1 MPTKVSKFIDPE
13 ADRQQ
18 PPSME
23 GCGMSDSREAF
34 EGHCARIGFV
44 LKPDGGGDYLPGNG
58 QELWSIWCASWQAAR
73 AGQAESVPDDRISVH
88 EYTARI
94 ALQALEEYAENLSIV
109 AGWDYE
115 PLEHHY
121 AQQAIEDIQ
130 DKLTEQE
137 QGE

>member
-1 MPTKVSKFIDPE
+1 M
-13 ADRQQ
+13 
-18 PPSME
+18 
-23 GCGMSDSREAF
+23 
-34 EGHCARIGFV
+34 
-44 LKPDGGGDYLPGNG
+44 
-58 QELWSIWCASWQAAR
+58 
-73 AGQAESVPDDRISVH
+73 PDDRISVH

-137 QGE
+137 KGHE

>member
-1 MPTKVSKFIDPE
+1 
-13 ADRQQ
+13 
-18 PPSME
+18 
-23 GCGMSDSREAF
+23 MSDSREAF

-73 AGQAESVPDDRISVH
+73 AGQAVSVPDDRISVH

-137 QGE
+137 RGHE

>member
-1 MPTKVSKFIDPE
+1 
-13 ADRQQ
+13 
-18 PPSME
+18 
-23 GCGMSDSREAF
+23 MSF
-34 EGHCARIGFV
+34 
-44 LKPDGGGDYLPGNG
+44 DYLPGNG

-73 AGQAESVPDDRISVH
+73 AGQAVSVPDDRISVH

-137 QGE
+137 QGD

>member
-1 MPTKVSKFIDPE
+1 MSESKKAFE
-13 ADRQQ
+13 AWAKLAF
-18 PPSME
+18 PH
-23 GCGMSDSREAF
+23 MSLLKKGDTDKYVYKTANFACEAF
-34 EGHCARIGFV
+34 CEGEA
-44 LKPDGGGDYLPGNG
+44 
-58 QELWSIWCASWQAAR
+58 WQAAL
-73 AGQAESVPDDRISVH
+73 AGQAASVPGDRISVH

-130 DKLTEQE
+130 DKLTEKE
-137 QGE
+137 RGHD